1 MPCRLQRTREW
12 SNRLLHELDYFEDS
26 CFITLTYSEEFLPD
40 NASLVKADLQKFMKR
55 LRRDLGRR
63 VIKYFA
69 CGEYGD
75 NFLRPHYHAII
86 FGLSQKEDDLIKQNW
101 PFGRIHVGYVSPQSI
116 RYVTSYV
123 QKKLI
128 GKLADSEYVDTGR
141 IAPFSL
147 ISKGLGK
154 RYVLANKVRLEN
166 DRGFTVNGS
175 PASLPR
181 YYRNLLGMT
190 GNDLSDLALQKKA
203 EVYELLASKGL
214 DSLVAKSK
222 ALKDSRVQAEKTLTD
237 KLELYKK
244 GKC

>member
-12 SNRLLHELDYFEDS
+12 TNRLIHEMDYFDDS
-26 CFITLTYSEEFLPD
+26 CFITLTYSDEYLPE
-40 NASLVKADLQKFMKR
+40 NASLVKEDLQKFMKR

-69 CGEYGD
+69 CGEYGE

-86 FGLSQKEDDLIKQNW
+86 FGVSKKEDKLISENW
-101 PFGRIHVGYVSPQSI
+101 SFGRIHVGYVSPESI

-123 QKKLI
+123 QKKLT
-128 GKLADSEYVDTGR
+128 GKMAEDEYINTGR

-154 RYVLANKVRLEN
+154 RYALDNKVRLQN
-166 DRGFTVNGS
+166 DLGFTVNGV

-181 YYRNLLGMT
+181 YYRSLLNVT
-190 GNDLSDLALQKKA
+190 GNDLSGIALKKKQ
-203 EVYELLASKGL
+203 ELHELLEKKGL
-214 DSLVAKSK
+214 TDLVEKSK
-222 ALKDSRVQAEKTLTD
+222 AIRNARMQSAKTLTD
-237 KLELYKK
+237 KLELFKK